1 VRGLLTLTAVLETG
15 AGLALLAIPEFVV
28 DLIMGSGVEGPPA
41 LAIARIAG
49 AALFAL
55 GVACW
60 FARGDQGSA
69 AGLGLAKAMALYNLG
84 VVLVLVAAGLQ
95 AGTVGILLWPAVII
109 HAGMAAWCVL
119 AVIRKPV

>member
-1 VRGLLTLTAVLETG
+1 MSRLLAVTALMETG
-15 AGLALLAIPEFVV
+15 AGLALLIIPGFVV
-28 DLIMGSGVEGPPA
+28 HLIMGSGLEGAPA

-60 FARGDQGSA
+60 FAHTDAGSA
-69 AGLGLAKAMALYNLG
+69 AGLGLTKAMALYNLG

-95 AGTVGILLWPAVII
+95 AETVGILLWPAVII
-109 HAGMAAWCVL
+109 HAAMAAWCIS
-119 AVIRKPV
+119 AVTGKPA